1 MVYPIHKGDSEMAYS
16 NYRLISILQI
26 FSKLLEKL
34 MHKRLS
40 DCLNKYKMLYD
51 HQFRFQKGK
60 STEHA
65 ALDLYTN
72 IIKAIEKHE
81 KICAIFLDF
90 AKAFDTVNHDIRLRE
105 MEHHGIRAK
114 LLEWF
119 KSYLENRKEGVNTNG
134 NSSEFSDITC
144 GVPQGSVLG
153 PLLFLIYVNDI
164 YASAPK
170 ASFHLS
176 TDDTCLFYCNKN
188 QKTLK

>member
-1 MVYPIHKGDSEMAYS
+1 
-16 NYRLISILQI
+16 
-26 FSKLLEKL
+26 
-34 MHKRLS
+34 
-40 DCLNKYKMLYD
+40 MLYD

-164 YASAPK
+164 CFCTKGIISSIYR
-170 ASFHLS
+170 
-176 TDDTCLFYCNKN
+176 
-188 QKTLK
+188 